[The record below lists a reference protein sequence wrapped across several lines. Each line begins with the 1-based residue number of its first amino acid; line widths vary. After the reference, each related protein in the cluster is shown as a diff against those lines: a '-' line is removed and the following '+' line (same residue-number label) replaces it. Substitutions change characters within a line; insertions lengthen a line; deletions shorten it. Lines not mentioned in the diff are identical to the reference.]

1 MVLESD
7 VRPVENALVFFR
19 EVVDMYVKKR
29 NHEKT
34 KNLQFECKKKI
45 VWEKVPWW
53 WSSTIVALET
63 KRRC

>member
-45 VWEKVPWW
+45 VWEKVP
-53 WSSTIVALET
+53 
-63 KRRC
+63 